1 MEPTYADF
9 SVDPAR
15 LGNVV
20 VHREGCVA
28 SPSHLMVDAGGW
40 VELRFAA
47 NGPRDTE
54 QAVVNLTA
62 LVSKSGPHLGHA
74 PIDVLINGF
83 PVVEGHVIPGGDLP
97 TDTALAIP
105 GECLVAGTNVLRIQ
119 TSAESA
125 TRLWLYRITV
135 DAVENRGGTALAM
148 RREAAEGGSVFAYRA
163 ERRLAGMGTW
173 LPLPRLVVHI
183 DRGEHADLRRLSWRD
198 EDGTEASVS
207 FHSAMRAF
215 HGHHRAK
222 DDTVSEFRGE
232 RVGSWTAPEE
242 VAQSAALHVFKA
254 LESWGDGWHESHD
267 LRLLLDDGG
276 ADVEHVSWQDDAGN
290 TGSVE
295 LMLPPPKVNSA
306 NVVSGRVTHVKASGE
321 NPGSGEVA
329 ANLLDD
335 SPYSK
340 WLTFSDT
347 AWLEFTLGLPEVVG
361 FYELTS
367 ANDFEVRDP
376 RDWTLSG
383 SADGRTWTV
392 LDTRSG
398 EAFASRHLSRIFRI
412 RRAAQAAYRH
422 YRLEISQSAGY
433 AQQLQLARVRLF
445 RPAVTPALRFLGY
458 YQRPGE
464 GPIGYKGNAL
474 ALTIPSAG
482 SGTAAASARP
492 AVAGPPT
499 IPGRPTSLGRIAGP
513 LRVAAAATRAVPA
526 KRVPARLGLS
536 VKPVPAKRPFPA
548 QVTNASGATAPGA
561 PASGKEAS
569 APQDAV
575 TAVDPALTTVAGW
588 QAYLTEY
595 GKDVVRTMDERRRR
609 LLTEDQLSSGWL
621 GGEPVDASRIAA
633 LEERLGTRLPPSYR
647 AFVGAGDGWR
657 ELGHFMYEMRGVD
670 EIDWFREA
678 DPQTCEILG
687 SVAELDP
694 IPRRALLISKQG
706 DAQYWFLDPE
716 DVSPEGEWAGYTW
729 SSWGFLSGRYPSF
742 AALVAAERE
751 SMEKLRG
758 YSGVPM
764 HPEGAEELLAEGRA
778 QALRGEVEAALET
791 FDRAAIKGSGAAAYL
806 KVVLG
811 LFMKSRLGQH
821 DLRNGVFGRPHVMA
835 EVGFEQLRAETV
847 PLFLHLTDKHPVTG
861 VPAHLQLL
869 EELLPPLPG
878 ELAELP
884 RGTDIADLEE
894 QAAGRLFDPSRPR
907 EQQSVQERNE
917 RYAKLVTRAEAF
929 VPPLLPEPP
938 EFQSALDEA
947 RALVQAGDSERAWA
961 VIEAAL
967 PGWHSDSATRVAPV
981 ILLFDPLLSTLITP
995 RRAQQIARTPRG
1007 GA

>member
-20 VHREGCVA
+20 VRREGCFV
-28 SPSHLMVDAGGW
+28 SPSHLMVDAGEW
-40 VELRFAA
+40 VELHFAA

-54 QAVVNLTA
+54 QAVVNVTA
-62 LVSKSGPHLGHA
+62 LVSKRGPHLGHA
-74 PIDVLINGF
+74 PIDVLINAV

-105 GECLVAGTNVLRIQ
+105 GERLVAGTNVLRIQ

-125 TRLWLYRITV
+125 TPLWLYRITV
-135 DAVENRGGTALAM
+135 DTVENRGGTALAL

-163 ERRLAGMGTW
+163 ERRPAGMGTW
-173 LPLPRLVVHI
+173 QPLPRVVVHI
-183 DRGEHADLRRLSWRD
+183 DRGEYAELRRLSWRD
-198 EDGTEASVS
+198 EDGAEAAVS

-222 DDTVSEFRGE
+222 DGTVSEFRGE

-242 VAQSAALHVFKA
+242 VSPAAVQVFKA
-254 LESWGDGWHESHD
+254 QESWGDGWHDSHD
-267 LRLLLDDGG
+267 LRLLLDDGA
-276 ADVEHVSWQDDAGN
+276 ADVERVSWQDDAGN

-295 LMLPPPKVNSA
+295 LMLPPPKVNSP

-321 NPGSGEVA
+321 NPGAGEVA

-335 SPYSK
+335 SLSSK

-347 AWLEFTLGLPEVVG
+347 AWLEFTLDAPEAVG

-367 ANDFEVRDP
+367 ANDFEGRDP
-376 RDWTLSG
+376 RDWRLSG
-383 SADGRTWTV
+383 SPDGRMWTA

-412 RRAAQAAYRH
+412 RRADQAAYRH
-422 YRLEISQSAGY
+422 YRLEISQSVGY

-445 RPAVTPALRFLGY
+445 RPAVAPALRFLGY

-464 GPIGYKGNAL
+464 GPIGYKGKAL
-474 ALTIPSAG
+474 ALTIPSAD
-482 SGTAAASARP
+482 SDTATASARP
-492 AVAGPPT
+492 PIAGPPT
-499 IPGRPTSLGRIAGP
+499 IPGRPMTLGRIAGP
-513 LRVAAAATRAVPA
+513 LKVASAGTRAVPA
-526 KRVPARLGLS
+526 KRGVPARPGIS
-536 VKPVPAKRPFPA
+536 AKPVPAKRSFPV
-548 QVTNASGATAPGA
+548 QVKNASGATAPRT
-561 PASGKEAS
+561 PASAS
-569 APQDAV
+569 RDAV
-575 TAVDPALTTVAGW
+575 TAVDPALTTVEGW
-588 QAYLTEY
+588 QAYLAEY

-621 GGEPVDASRIAA
+621 GGDPVDESRIAT
-633 LEERLGTRLPPSYR
+633 LEARLGTRLPASYR
-647 AFVGAGDGWR
+647 AFVGATDGWQ
-657 ELGHFMYEMRGVD
+657 ELGQFMYEMRGIAD
-670 EIDWFREA
+670 IDWFRVA
-678 DPQTCEILG
+678 DSQTCEILG
-687 SVAELDP
+687 DDPELGP
-694 IPRRALLISKQG
+694 ILRRALLISKQG

-729 SSWGFLSGRYPSF
+729 SSWGFLSERYPSF
-742 AALVAAERE
+742 AAMVAAERW

-758 YSGVPM
+758 YRGVPM

-778 QALRGEVEAALET
+778 QALRGEVDEALES
-791 FDRAAIKGSGAAAYL
+791 FDRAAVKGSGAAAYL
-806 KVVLG
+806 KVILG
-811 LFMKSRLGQH
+811 LFTKSRLGQH

-835 EVGFEQLRAETV
+835 AVGLEQLRAEAV

-861 VPAHLQLL
+861 VPSHLQLL
-869 EELLPPLPG
+869 EDLLPLLPS

-884 RGTDIADLEE
+884 QGTDIADLDE
-894 QAAGRLFDPSRPR
+894 QAAGRLFDLSRPR
-907 EQQSVQERNE
+907 KQLSVQERHE
-917 RYAKLVTRAEAF
+917 LYAKLVRRAEAF

-947 RALVQAGDSERAWA
+947 RALVQSGDPDRAWA

-967 PGWHSDSATRVAPV
+967 PGWHSDSMTRVAPV

-995 RRAQQIARTPRG
+995 RRSQQIARTPRG